1 MLITVTGIVEGLHL
15 IPNEGLL
22 WAGKEFKAKKTAL
35 KEARL
40 KRECFN

>member
-22 WAGKEFKAKKTAL
+22 WAGKEFKAKKNRAQRSAV
-35 KEARL
+35 K
-40 KRECFN
+40 KGVF